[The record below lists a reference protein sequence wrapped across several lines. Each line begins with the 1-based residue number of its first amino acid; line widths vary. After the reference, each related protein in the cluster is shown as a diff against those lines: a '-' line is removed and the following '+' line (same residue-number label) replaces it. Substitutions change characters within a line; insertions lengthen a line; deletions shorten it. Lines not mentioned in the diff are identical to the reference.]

1 MNPFEAAR
9 LEAAKLRLELESKG
23 IDLKQVGFS
32 LVTEACK
39 ALDIALRQV
48 KPEMALLKSADATI
62 LIERK
67 WTLVRKDVPDEIK
80 AFLVAHEIG
89 HFRLHPTTKGS
100 VEVSQSAL
108 TGETESNGV
117 SVVES
122 YGARERQELQANV
135 FAREFLLPRMD
146 ARNAFLDS
154 QSATSLA
161 AIRKLPLELVRLQLY
176 DGILLPHVD
185 KSGKIFCLPDEPTPA
200 QKPAVDSDAP
210 VSLVEAGPGTGKTTA
225 LLLRLRRL
233 IRSGVSP
240 DEIIILTFSNK
251 AAREL
256 VERARAG
263 NMPGAERVWI
273 GTFHAFGL
281 EFLRKFGHLHGLE
294 SRFPVLDKLASLAML
309 EQEVPKADLQFY
321 DALSNPSPWL
331 ENIVDAIRRSKDEDF
346 DAQKFAD
353 TVAASL
359 PGAVDAAGKLRD
371 ASTIFM
377 RYELLLAK
385 RKAVDLTDLLCV
397 SIRLI
402 QSGDLAVE
410 RFLGGIS
417 HLMVDEYQDVNRA
430 SALLVQGLARKCK
443 TVWVVGD
450 ANQAIYA
457 FMGASSS
464 NLDNFQKDFP
474 GAIPIPLA
482 HNHRSSQEIA
492 DAFGYVASQNPA
504 KRKTATLKTEKGYL
518 GHGPR
523 HIQTSDSA
531 EQCRAL
537 AWRIRDLETDGG
549 VTLAEQAIITYR
561 NDVAADVAIGL
572 ESLGIPV
579 LFLGNIFD
587 RGEIKDLICLFMLA
601 LDDAGTNLLRTWHA
615 PCLRMSREGVD
626 LLLFQVATEKAK
638 WKQVSGEGLSPE
650 DTFALQNLRRLC
662 SLMEANTSPWDAL
675 SLILLEDGQWL
686 RELASMPGQAAAN
699 SLMAIWQFLHFCRT
713 PDGTGRW
720 ATVKNL
726 PQRVRDRVR
735 LGEDR
740 SMRLVPPEAEG
751 MDAVRVLTAHG
762 SKGLEFDA
770 VHFVDVKDSTYAPF
784 RKPNTNYHIPKAVLD
799 SDGSLDIHR
808 NERHNLMYVAV
819 SRPRFFLTVYTTV
832 DQKLPPALEVL
843 LKALDGSWE
852 RSKAAIVGAASDAE
866 EAEISFEQFLEFRRC
881 PRQSEMSSRGGRP
894 QRDELKLHRS
904 VALATRRAIG
914 ELAADP
920 ALVQGDEWRGCVD
933 RAIAHFGLHEQA
945 SAKLIRERLEE
956 QVRRARDWFSQGGTG
971 SPLTTVA
978 LGLVRVGLQ
987 PDQVLEVKGIKTLR
1001 FIRANKRSF
1010 ESIKQPL
1017 AALLNAH
1024 HLGGGAKMAIE
1035 VAMLADGELKSVGTV
1050 KGNTPA
1056 NYQAIAFDLCAG
1068 NFSGIPE
1075 NGRVCHS
1082 CPYMFPCSKRPAED
1096 D

>member
-9 LEAAKLRLELESKG
+9 LEAAKLRQELEGKG
-23 IDLKQVGFS
+23 IDLNQGGFA
-32 LVTEACK
+32 LVTAACK
-39 ALDIALRQV
+39 ALDMALRQV

-62 LIERK
+62 LVERK
-67 WTLVRKDVPDEIK
+67 WTLVRKDVCDEMK

-89 HFRLHPTTKGS
+89 HLRLHPTTAGS

-108 TGETESNGV
+108 TGETESTGV

-135 FAREFLLPRMD
+135 FAREFLLPRRH
-146 ARNAFLDS
+146 ARDAFLNHL
-154 QSATSLA
+154 SATCLA
-161 AIRKLPLELVRLQLY
+161 ALRQLPLELVRLQTY

-185 KSGKIFCLPDEPTPA
+185 KPAKAFRLPDEPTPA

-233 IRSGVSP
+233 IRCGVSP
-240 DEIIILTFSNK
+240 DEIVILTFSNK

-263 NMPGAERVWI
+263 NVPGADRVWI

-294 SRFPVLDKLASLAML
+294 PRFPVVDKLASLAML
-309 EQEVPKADLQFY
+309 EQGIPNVDLQFH
-321 DALSNPSPWL
+321 DALSNPFPWL
-331 ENIVDAIRRSKDEDF
+331 EGIVDAIRRSKDEVF
-346 DAQKFAD
+346 DSQGFAD
-353 TVAASL
+353 AVAASL
-359 PGAVDAAGKLRD
+359 TGKEDTDGKLRD
-371 ASTIFM
+371 AATLFQ
-377 RYELLLAK
+377 RYERLLAE

-402 QSGDLAVE
+402 QSAEPAVE
-410 RFLGGIS
+410 RFLGGIR

-430 SALLVQGLARKCK
+430 SALLVQGLSRRCK

-482 HNHRSSQEIA
+482 LNHRSSQEIA
-492 DAFGYVASQNPA
+492 DTFGHVASRNPA
-504 KRKTATLKTEKGYL
+504 RRTTTKLEAEKGCV

-523 HIQTSDSA
+523 HIQTSDGA
-531 EQCRAL
+531 EQYRAL
-537 AWRIRDLETDGG
+537 AWRIRDLERNAD
-549 VTLAEQAIITYR
+549 VAMAEQAIITYR
-561 NDVAADVAIGL
+561 NDIAADVAAGL

-601 LDDAGTNLLRTWHA
+601 LDDAGTNLLRAWHA
-615 PCLRMSREGVD
+615 PCLRLSTEGAD
-626 LLLFQVATEKAK
+626 LVVSQVATEKAS
-638 WKQVSGEGLSPE
+638 WKQVSGEGLGPE
-650 DTFALQNLRRLC
+650 DTVALKNLRRLC
-662 SLMEANTSPWDAL
+662 SLMNANTSPWEAL
-675 SLILLEDGQWL
+675 SSILLEDGQWL
-686 RELASMPGQAAAN
+686 RELAAMPGQAAAN
-699 SLMAIWQFLHFCRT
+699 ALMAIWQFVHFCRT

-740 SMRLVPPEAEG
+740 SLRLVPPEAEG

-770 VHFVDVKDSTYAPF
+770 VQFVDVKDSTYAPS
-784 RKPNTNYHIPKAVLD
+784 RRPNTNYHIPRTILD
-799 SDGSLDIHR
+799 PDGLLDVHR
-808 NERHNLMYVAV
+808 NERHNLLYVAV
-819 SRPRFFLTVYTTV
+819 SRPRFFLTIYTTS
-832 DQKLPPALEVL
+832 DQELPPALDGL
-843 LKALDGSWE
+843 LEALDGPWV
-852 RSKAAIVGAASDAE
+852 RSETATVATAAGAQEVDVSL
-866 EAEISFEQFLEFRRC
+866 EQFLEFRRC
-881 PRQSEMSSRGGRP
+881 PRQAKMSSRGGRP
-894 QRDELKLHRS
+894 QRDELKLHRA
-904 VALATRRAIG
+904 VDLAARRALG
-914 ELAADP
+914 ELAADS

-933 RAIAHFGLHEQA
+933 RAIAHFGLHEKA
-945 SAKLIRERLEE
+945 SAKLIRQRVEE
-956 QVRRARDWFSQGGTG
+956 QVRRARDWLSEGGTG
-971 SPLTTVA
+971 SPSTSVS
-978 LGLVRVGLQ
+978 LGLLKVGLRPEQ
-987 PDQVLEVKGIKTLR
+987 ALSVKGVKTLR

-1010 ESIKQPL
+1010 ESVKQPL

-1024 HLGGGAKMAIE
+1024 HQGGGARMAIE
-1035 VAMLADGELKSVGTV
+1035 VATLADGEVKSVGTV

-1056 NYQAIAFDLCAG
+1056 NYEAIAFDLCAG
-1068 NFSGIPE
+1068 NFSAIPE
-1075 NGRVCHS
+1075 SGRVCHA